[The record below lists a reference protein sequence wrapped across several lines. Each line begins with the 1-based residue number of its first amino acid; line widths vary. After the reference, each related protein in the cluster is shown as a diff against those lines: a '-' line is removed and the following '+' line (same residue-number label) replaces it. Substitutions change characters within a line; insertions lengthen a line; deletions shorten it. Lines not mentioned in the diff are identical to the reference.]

1 LKKLVQQLLNQ
12 AQITVLKEYD
22 IEVDLCCSAME
33 NESRNISTCPM
44 LEVESA
50 KIMSMATTATSI
62 VAVAISIA
70 IVVAISVAIAIAI
83 AVSVTTSITIPVPVS
98 ISVIVPVAIP
108 VAISVTI
115 SIAVA
120 SPAAG
125 TSTSVFAVTPFLSAG
140 FGAGNLRRLISLE
153 YLRKGTAARP
163 TSGRLRSELNAQRL
177 DSITLELTEVST
189 NYRLGCIREGDRC
202 SKSEEHQVKSH
213 YY

>member
-1 LKKLVQQLLNQ
+1 VQQLLNQ

-22 IEVDLCCSAME
+22 IELDLCRSDME

-153 YLRKGTAARP
+153 YLRKGRAARP